1 MIFGSQRDFRLLV
14 GINRELVSDVVEQE
28 ILYYKISLEQTQANI
43 YGEAPEK
50 VYWNPVKLN
59 CLIDR
64 GDQQTTSDDFGADS
78 IRDVKFA
85 FIRQDLKDVNTFPE
99 VGDIIQWQE
108 DYYEVDNTTENQ
120 LLLGKD
126 ENYALTNYGPDYGG
140 TLSIICICHLTR
152 ADKVGIASR
161 YEITVTDPASI
172 AAASLIKGGGL
183 NPPPAGIVGT
193 NAGNTTTTPSPGY
206 NIGGVQYT
214 PVKVSTLSWEPHH
227 RVPQYMKGLNPVII
241 AFYWEDIYWKFMNLT
256 FYREASANYQPE
268 ILYNIVEIDGVP
280 TLNPYGPPPDGNY
293 IINWNNF
300 SLSPN
305 RGSGYSTVDN
315 PAIMVLVDSV
325 PVAINLFDNGHGTM
339 SSGNPIIT
347 TPTSGGTTDGGLYT
361 KTFFATNVY
370 YNSNSSLPSYN
381 FSSLSAMSNHDIKAQ
396 VLSTLTVPNANNQ
409 FANWQAFHIYVN
421 GPIQVG
427 TKVRMDEYGIGGFNF
442 AGSLNDAVYLTI
454 TEDPNEPQH
463 NLYLD
468 KLELNGFGSVY
479 WNPYH
484 NPSFQL
490 VRAISGSITEVV
502 AFNDIT

>member
-126 ENYALTNYGPDYGG
+126 ENYALTTYGPDYGG

-161 YEITVTDPASI
+161 YEATVTDPASI
-172 AAASLIKGGGL
+172 AAASLIKGGGTYI
-183 NPPPAGIVGT
+183 PPAGTIIGTTAGSSTTAPVVGI
-193 NAGNTTTTPSPGY
+193 PKGY
-206 NIGGVQYT
+206 IIDGVQYT
-214 PVKVSTLSWEPHH
+214 PVKVSTLSWEPYH
-227 RVPQYMKGLNPVII
+227 RLPIYMRQLFTNQIK
-241 AFYWEDIYWKFMNLT
+241 FYWEDIYWKFMNLT
-256 FYREASANYQPE
+256 FYKKASDAFVGG
-268 ILYNIVEIDGVP
+268 IALYNIVEIDGIP
-280 TLNPYGPPPDGNY
+280 TLNPYGPPSDGNY
-293 IINWNNF
+293 IVNLDNLNMY
-300 SLSPN
+300 PN
-305 RGSGYSTVDN
+305 RSLGVSSVAN
-315 PAIMVLVDSV
+315 PAVMTVTNDFIQFLNRFN
-325 PVAINLFDNGHGTM
+325 IGNGTM
-339 SSGNPIIT
+339 SNGAPAIYTVT
-347 TPTSGGTTDGGLYT
+347 TAGSANGGLYT
-361 KTFFATNVY
+361 TKPLYTNVY
-370 YNSNSSLPSYN
+370 YFSGNLSSYN
-381 FSSLSAMSNHDIKAQ
+381 FSSLFASSNHDIKAQ
-396 VLSTLTVPNANNQ
+396 VISTITTPSSNNQ
-409 FANWQAFHIYVN
+409 SGVFQGFSIYTN

-427 TKVRMDEYGIGGFNF
+427 TKVSQDEYGI
-442 AGSLNDAVYLTI
+442 
-454 TEDPNEPQH
+454 
-463 NLYLD
+463 NLYNLD
-468 KLELNGFGSVY
+468 GYSSQMVFLNIIETTTEPTLSMFTDFDHHWGGI
-479 WNPYH
+479 NKPLI
-484 NPSFQL
+484 QL
-490 VRAISGSITEVV
+490 VRAINGTITEVT
-502 AFNDIT
+502 AFNDII